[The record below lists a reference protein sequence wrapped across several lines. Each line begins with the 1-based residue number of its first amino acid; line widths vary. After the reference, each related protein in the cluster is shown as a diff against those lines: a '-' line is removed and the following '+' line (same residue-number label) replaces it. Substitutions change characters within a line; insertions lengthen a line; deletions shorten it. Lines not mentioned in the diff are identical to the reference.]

1 MEIRKLGGPLTPQN
15 DCPAVYESDRGTFLI
30 QGYRIPGEYRDRV
43 SYLKDNEDV
52 VEVPASLIRII
63 KEL

>member
-1 MEIRKLGGPLTPQN
+1 MEIRRLAGPLTPQN
-15 DCPAVYESDRGTFLI
+15 DCPAIYESDRGTFLI
-30 QGYRIPGEYRDRV
+30 QGYRIPTEYRGRV

-52 VEVPASLIRII
+52 VEVPTSLIKLI